1 MQRMPASTR
10 FANGLPHK
18 AAHKLNNQA
27 TENHSMKIRHII
39 ADAIG
44 VACIFGAGYGLLLI
58 GHGLGL

>member
-1 MQRMPASTR
+1 MCRCAFCPPSS
-10 FANGLPHK
+10 PK
-18 AAHKLNNQA
+18 
-27 TENHSMKIRHII
+27 HSEDHRMKIRHII

>member
-1 MQRMPASTR
+1 
-10 FANGLPHK
+10 
-18 AAHKLNNQA
+18 
-27 TENHSMKIRHII
+27 MKIRYII